1 MGRVQTGALQQLVV
15 VHGLVDDR
23 HRGAALLGG
32 KAENALVDRG
42 VLRVLGK
49 QVGQAVE
56 GLVGLGVGRAVL
68 CGQPADLRRL
78 AGLVVGHAIDF
89 HEHRLRVALGVRL
102 AVGGHAGE
110 GSGALEQ
117 VRERGGGVHG
127 EVVRL
132 QTIHLGVQG
141 VGGLRRGAEGDH
153 AEQRASARRHG
164 AEQVGDALGRGT
176 GVHNGCR
183 VIGVGRAQIALGYL
197 FGIVVDI
204 IVEGTEGVEAHGI
217 V

>member
-1 MGRVQTGALQQLVV
+1 MGRVQTRALQQFVV
-15 VHGLVDDR
+15 VHGLVDGR
-23 HRGAALLGG
+23 HRGAAFLGG

-56 GLVGLGVGRAVL
+56 GLVGLGVGRAVRR
-68 CGQPADLRRL
+68 GKPADLRRL

-117 VRERGGGVHG
+117 VRERSGGVHG

-132 QTIHLGVQG
+132 QAIHLGIQG
-141 VGGLRRGAEGDH
+141 VGGLRRRAKGDH
-153 AEQRASARRHG
+153 AEQRATARRHG

-204 IVEGTEGVEAHGI
+204 IVEGAEGVEAHGI

>member
-1 MGRVQTGALQQLVV
+1 MG
-15 VHGLVDDR
+15 R

-56 GLVGLGVGRAVL
+56 GLVGLGVGCAVL
-68 CGQPADLRRL
+68 RGQPADLRRL
-78 AGLVVGHAIDF
+78 AGLVVGHAVDL

-117 VRERGGGVHG
+117 VRE
-127 EVVRL
+127 
-132 QTIHLGVQG
+132 
-141 VGGLRRGAEGDH
+141 
-153 AEQRASARRHG
+153 
-164 AEQVGDALGRGT
+164 
-176 GVHNGCR
+176 
-183 VIGVGRAQIALGYL
+183 
-197 FGIVVDI
+197 
-204 IVEGTEGVEAHGI
+204 
-217 V
+217 